1 MRKFESF
8 LEEKSQEQS
17 YNYLVLQIAEMM
29 VIHDVDSEEFKHCYL
44 EAQNNPSA
52 LQRFVV
58 KDRNGNVIGKVR
70 AANAEQAQKILKS
83 KGYGAK
89 LAQPQPQQPQ
99 QSSWM
104 QKAASLAGRGLNK
117 AASLAGQAPSLAG
130 RGLGAAGGAALGG
143 LAGGPLGAL
152 AGGAAGWKYG
162 GQKGDKISRSMN
174 YNDADEVRKL
184 DVAKRAIHDLIQA
197 QMAYTEK
204 NPQLK
209 GYFEPKIQELQKVQN
224 YLDSGL
230 KGNMGDQFADYWTS
244 GIPFTHDNMHAMMT
258 GQHPMSALNRYNY
271 GGQNLPYGYH
281 SQFNN
286 PYPSMSPEDMEAAVN
301 AAAAPFKK
309 QRTNQANQANQV
321 GQTQQTSQ
329 FGQSVDTNQMTGNR
343 TPDFNGNVTTQD
355 GSQYVQP
362 PSWPTNPGD
371 DVSNTAT
378 ENPSQYTH
386 STVAAPTPLRK
397 KVATESFSEW
407 FKKRD
412 KN

>member
-17 YNYLVLQIAEMM
+17 YNYLGLQIAEMM

-209 GYFEPKIQELQKVQN
+209 GYFEPKIQEDRK
-224 YLDSGL
+224 
-230 KGNMGDQFADYWTS
+230 
-244 GIPFTHDNMHAMMT
+244 
-258 GQHPMSALNRYNY
+258 
-271 GGQNLPYGYH
+271 
-281 SQFNN
+281 
-286 PYPSMSPEDMEAAVN
+286 
-301 AAAAPFKK
+301 
-309 QRTNQANQANQV
+309 
-321 GQTQQTSQ
+321 
-329 FGQSVDTNQMTGNR
+329 SV
-343 TPDFNGNVTTQD
+343 V
-355 GSQYVQP
+355 
-362 PSWPTNPGD
+362 
-371 DVSNTAT
+371 
-378 ENPSQYTH
+378 
-386 STVAAPTPLRK
+386 
-397 KVATESFSEW
+397 
-407 FKKRD
+407 
-412 KN
+412 